1 MRVVC
6 YICEACLCA
15 APCAE
20 SLRASVRGMKT
31 CCLGLLNPIFSVN
44 RLCMFYTAAW
54 LFEML
59 YHKIR
64 VIVFGRTLLLRYRV
78 SRYLLPLQGN
88 REQACCLALLCRP
101 YCHLGYL
108 LIFSRTDEERGL
120 DVLQPITSVLSF
132 LLRCHCSHNS
142 SQTRSAALNAK
153 IIH

>member
-1 MRVVC
+1 M
-6 YICEACLCA
+6 
-15 APCAE
+15 
-20 SLRASVRGMKT
+20 RGMKT

-88 REQACCLALLCRP
+88 RRLVLLCCVDHIVIGDI
-101 YCHLGYL
+101 Y
-108 LIFSRTDEERGL
+108 
-120 DVLQPITSVLSF
+120 
-132 LLRCHCSHNS
+132 
-142 SQTRSAALNAK
+142 
-153 IIH
+153 